1 MPWST
6 NTLRYCA
13 FRWKLHSTSTSRLFG
28 HGRKAKFPTKNKEGS
43 YRIASCQKTRV
54 VAPEW
59 WTHSFQGWPWNCYD
73 LCYNLTFHAV
83 ILVLVLQTPV
93 FSLQMSSVNFGANVA
108 SHFSWKH
115 NCDSWTLI
123 FEDNLCEWIFT
134 IMCLMCLKST
144 NFHMIQTY
152 FDPEQNFENLEIFEI
167 LDYMCLMCAWS

>member
-1 MPWST
+1 MEAAFYLY
-6 NTLRYCA
+6 LRT
-13 FRWKLHSTSTSRLFG
+13 FWMGGKPSVQPK
-28 HGRKAKFPTKNKEGS
+28 RKKAPTESPPAKK
-43 YRIASCQKTRV
+43 ARV

-93 FSLQMSSVNFGANVA
+93 FSLQMSSVNFWANVA

-123 FEDNLCEWIFT
+123 FEDILCERIFT

-167 LDYMCLMCAWS
+167 LRYMCLMFAWS